1 MSPKIDKKLQLGI
14 TLILLAVISWNIA
27 KIFSVE
33 SLQARSVV
41 PQELKGQLN
50 PPGRPGPI
58 QVPDYPTLKQGTPIT
73 DRTWI
78 ELNKIVNPAIVHI
91 STSTLIKPRMMD
103 PFSDQQMPFGRPF
116 GMPPGGRPK
125 SARSLGSG
133 FIIGEEGLVV
143 TNNHVVEGADAITVE
158 LPDSPGQQFEATIV
172 GRDQRSDVALLQID
186 GKGRKKF
193 PVLQLGS
200 SKDLEVGEHVA
211 AFGSPLG
218 LSKSMTTGII
228 SGKDRPIDEINKFP
242 FLQTDALIN
251 PGNSGGP
258 LVNTKALV
266 IGMNT
271 AINAAGQGIGFA
283 IPIDE
288 VKYVISQLQHFG
300 AVKRGYLGLVP
311 QDISPQ
317 GAAYLGLKSLEGAL
331 VTFVE
336 PKSPADKAGLK
347 ELDVIVKFGNK
358 DIRTAMDLRHAA
370 GDSEIGVEVPVKVIR
385 EGKERPLKVTIAE
398 APLDPR
404 TVPPPAQ
411 PLRPPSKN
419 DKQGFGLSFSALT
432 PELRKVLRIDDPKVS
447 GVVISEVVPNSTAA
461 FAGLEPEDVILQING
476 DRVNTPDEAI
486 AKMRKSSNALMI
498 WRRGIVLSIFIGAG
512 E

>member
-1 MSPKIDKKLQLGI
+1 MIKKIR
-14 TLILLAVISWNIA
+14 TNPVWILPLVLMAALSALFVSS
-27 KIFSVE
+27 FDVGVTH
-33 SLQARSVV
+33 ARSAV

-50 PPGRPGPI
+50 PPGKAGPLT
-58 QVPDYPTLKQGTPIT
+58 VPDYPALKQGTPIT

-91 STSTLIKPRMMD
+91 STAMLIKQRAMD
-103 PFSDQQMPFGRPF
+103 PFSEMLERRMF
-116 GMPPGGRPK
+116 PPGSRPK

-133 FIIGEEGLVV
+133 FILSEDGLVV
-143 TNNHVVEGADAITVE
+143 TNNHVIDGADSITVE
-158 LPDSPGQQFEATIV
+158 MPDSPDQPLEAIVV
-172 GRDQRSDVALLQID
+172 GRDQRSDVALLQIQ

-228 SGKDRPIDEINKFP
+228 SGKDRPIDEINRFP

-258 LVNTKALV
+258 LVNTKGLV

-288 VKYVISQLQHFG
+288 VKFVISQLQKFG

-311 QDISPQ
+311 QDLSPQ
-317 GAAYLGLKSLEGAL
+317 GAAYLKLTSLDGAL

-347 ELDVIVKFGNK
+347 ELDVIKKFGNR
-358 DIRTAMDLRHAA
+358 DIRSSMELRHAA
-370 GDSEIGVEVPVKVIR
+370 GDAEIGAQVPVKLIR
-385 EGKERPLKVTIAE
+385 EGKERSVTVVIAE
-398 APLDPR
+398 APQDGRPAPPR
-404 TVPPPAQ
+404 AE
-411 PLRPPSKN
+411 PLRPPSQR
-419 DKQGFGLSFSALT
+419 DKQGFGLSVSTLT
-432 PELRKVLRIDDPKVS
+432 AELRKELGIADPKLV
-447 GVVISEVVPNSTAA
+447 GVVVSSIEPNSIAA
-461 FAGLEPEDVILQING
+461 FAGLEPGDMILQING
-476 DRVNTPDEAI
+476 KRVSKPEEA
-486 AKMRKSSNALMI
+486 MSSLRPGSNALMV
-498 WRRGIVLSIFIGAG
+498 WRRGVVLSIFIGAG